1 MIQMGIQYL
10 NTYIK
15 QICKKGNNRSIV
27 KTNLNELTNKI
38 IAIDTSIYLYRFQS
52 ENCLL
57 ENIYLMVNIFKFYNI
72 IPIFVF
78 DGKPPKEKLN
88 IIEKRNKEKLEA
100 EKKYLLLEEKLITI
114 KDENLKNDIL
124 ENIQDLKKKFVR
136 LKRSDIINV
145 RNLLDAFGVY
155 HIEAIGEADELCARL
170 VIKKYAYA
178 CLSEDMDLFLYGCP
192 RVLRYLSLTNNTV
205 IIYHLEKI
213 LQDLNLTF
221 QEFKEI
227 CVVSGTDYNYS
238 TTKNLNLYKILE
250 YFAEYKKYCKNTNK
264 NIDFYTWLDES
275 HNCIDNIYELYNTY
289 NMFETNRQKL
299 PNIKNIPLI
308 KSSNYNKIKEIMEP
322 EGFIFLD
329 KNINV

>member
-1 MIQMGIQYL
+1 MGIKYL

-15 QICKKGNNRSIV
+15 HICKKSNNKSII
-27 KTNLNELTNKI
+27 KTNLHELNNKVI
-38 IAIDTSIYLYRFQS
+38 VVDTSIYLYKFLS

-78 DGKPPKEKLN
+78 DGKPPKEKFN
-88 IIEKRNKEKLEA
+88 IIEKRNKEKLDA
-100 EKKYLLLEEKLITI
+100 ENKYMLLKQKLINIT
-114 KDENLKNDIL
+114 DENQKNDIL
-124 ENIQDLKKKFVR
+124 ENIKDLKKKFVR
-136 LKRSDIINV
+136 LKHSDIINV
-145 RNLLDAFGVY
+145 RNLLDAFGIY

-192 RVLRYLSLTNNTV
+192 RVLRYLSLINNTV
-205 IIYHLEKI
+205 IIYHLDKI

-227 CVVSGTDYNYS
+227 CVVSGTDYNYNI
-238 TTKNLNLYKILE
+238 TRNLNLYKILE
-250 YFAEYKKYCKNTNK
+250 YFTEYKKYCNITNK
-264 NIDFYTWLDES
+264 NIDFYSWLYEY
-275 HNCIDNIYELYNTY
+275 HKCIDNIYELYNTY
-289 NMFETNRQKL
+289 NMFETSKQKL
-299 PNIKNIPLI
+299 PNKKNILLI
-308 KSSNYNKIKEIMEP
+308 KDCNHNKIREIMEP

-329 KNINV
+329 KNINI

>member
-1 MIQMGIQYL
+1 MGIQYL

-15 QICKKGNNRSIV
+15 HTCKKGNNNSVV
-27 KTNLNELTNKI
+27 KTELKDLKNKV
-38 IAIDTSIYLYRFQS
+38 IAIDTSIYLYRFLS

-88 IIEKRNKEKLEA
+88 IIEKRNRDKLEA
-100 EKKYLLLEEKLITI
+100 EKQYIKLEEKLITI
-114 KDENLKNDIL
+114 KDEKTKNDIL
-124 ENIQDLKKKFVR
+124 ESIQDLKKKFVR
-136 LKRSDIINV
+136 LKRTDIVNV

-205 IIYHLEKI
+205 IVYHLNKI
-213 LQDLNLTF
+213 LEDLNLTF
-221 QEFKEI
+221 NEFKQI
-227 CVVSGTDYNYS
+227 CVVSGTDYNYNS
-238 TTKNLNLYKILE
+238 SKNLNLYKILE
-250 YFAEYKKYCKNTNK
+250 YFQEYKNYCNITQTNK
-264 NIDFYTWLDES
+264 DFYTWLDDN
-275 HNCIDNIYELYNTY
+275 HKCIDNIYELYNTF
-289 NMFETNRQKL
+289 NMFEPSKQKI

-308 KSSNYNKIKEIMEP
+308 KDSNHNKIREIMEP

>member
-1 MIQMGIQYL
+1 
-10 NTYIK
+10 
-15 QICKKGNNRSIV
+15 
-27 KTNLNELTNKI
+27 
-38 IAIDTSIYLYRFQS
+38 
-52 ENCLL
+52 
-57 ENIYLMVNIFKFYNI
+57 MVNIFKFYNI